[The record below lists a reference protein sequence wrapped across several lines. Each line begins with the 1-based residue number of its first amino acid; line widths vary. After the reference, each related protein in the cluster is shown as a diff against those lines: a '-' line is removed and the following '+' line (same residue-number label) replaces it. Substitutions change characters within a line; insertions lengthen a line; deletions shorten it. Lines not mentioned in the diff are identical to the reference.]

1 MRRTLEFVA
10 HSSPTRTSSP
20 QIVQN
25 GMDPTAPT
33 FGHSS
38 IGITL
43 DVYSHVLPGM
53 QEDAA
58 QKIDTALRE
67 AMDRS

>member
-1 MRRTLEFVA
+1 M
-10 HSSPTRTSSP
+10 HPK
-20 QIVQN
+20 IVRERL
-25 GMDPTAPT
+25 
-33 FGHSS
+33 GHSS

-58 QKIDTALRE
+58 QKIDTALRAAVSE
-67 AMDRS
+67 DKN